1 MRKFIHIDMD
11 CFFAAIEM
19 RDDPFLKEKPIA
31 IGGSIEER
39 GVISTANYVA
49 RKFGIHSA
57 MSTAKALKLCPQL
70 KVIPPRMNIYEE
82 VSLQVNEIFS
92 RYTDLIE
99 PLSLDEAYLDVTECR
114 SCHGSATLIA
124 QKIRQSIFEELKLTA
139 SAGIAPVKFLAKIA
153 SDMNKP
159 NGQFVITPEQV
170 DQFVLSLPLRK
181 IPGVGPKTEKRLS
194 DMGLKICADVRQYDF
209 GAFIKELGK
218 FGLMIWQRCHG
229 LDDNS
234 ICADVPRK
242 SVGVE
247 ITLPKD
253 IHIWEECEAIIEQLY
268 PELIR
273 RLEKYNSE
281 LKISRQG
288 VKFKFDDFHLTTH
301 EHIYPV
307 LDLGDL
313 LFIARNTWDSRR
325 KGRGVRLVGIHVTL
339 LDPQLERQLVFEW

>member
-1 MRKFIHIDMD
+1 MRKFIHVDMD

-19 RDDPFLKEKPIA
+19 RDDPSLKEKPIA

-57 MSTAKALKLCPQL
+57 MSTVKALKLCPQL
-70 KVIPPRMNIYEE
+70 KVIPPRMHIYEE

-99 PLSLDEAYLDVTECR
+99 PLSLDEAYLDVTDCR
-114 SCHGSATLIA
+114 SHHGSATLIA
-124 QKIRQSIFEELKLTA
+124 LQIRKLIFQELKLTA

-159 NGQFVITPEQV
+159 DGQFVIVPEQV
-170 DQFVLSLPLRK
+170 EQFILSLPIRK
-181 IPGVGPKTEKRLS
+181 IPGVGPKTEKRLL
-194 DMGLKICADVRQYDF
+194 DMGLKTCADVRQYDF
-209 GAFIKELGK
+209 SAFIREFGK
-218 FGLMIWQRCHG
+218 FGFMIWQRCHG
-229 LDDNS
+229 LDENF
-234 ICADVPRK
+234 ICADIPRK

-253 IHIWEECEAIIEQLY
+253 IYTWEKCKAIIEQLY
-268 PELIR
+268 PELIK
-273 RLEKYNSE
+273 RLEKYNSK

-288 VKFKFDDFHLTTH
+288 IKFKFDDFHLTTH

-307 LDLGDL
+307 LDLDDL
-313 LFIARNTWDSRR
+313 LFIANNVWDSRR

-339 LDPQLERQLVFEW
+339 LDPELERQLIFEW

>member
-19 RDDPFLKEKPIA
+19 RDDPFLKEIPIA

-57 MSTAKALKLCPQL
+57 MSTARACKLCPPL
-70 KVIPPRMNIYEE
+70 KIIPPRMQLYEE
-82 VSLQVNEIFS
+82 VSLQVHEIFS

-99 PLSLDEAYLDVTECR
+99 PLSLDEAYLDVTNCH
-114 SCHGSATLIA
+114 SCYGSATLIA
-124 QKIRQSIFEELKLTA
+124 QKIRKSIFEELNLTA
-139 SAGIAPVKFLAKIA
+139 SAGIAPIKYLSKIA
-153 SDMNKP
+153 SDLNKP
-159 NGQFVITPEQV
+159 NGQFVITPEEV
-170 DQFVLSLPLRK
+170 DQFVLALPLRK
-181 IPGVGPKTEKRLS
+181 IPGIGPKTEKRLL
-194 DMGLKICADVRQYDF
+194 DMGLKTCGDVRQYDF
-209 GAFIKELGK
+209 GTFIKEFGK
-218 FGLMIWQRCHG
+218 FGLMIWERCHG

-234 ICADVPRK
+234 ICVDMPRK

-253 IHIWEECEAIIEQLY
+253 IYTWAECKAIIEQLY
-268 PELIR
+268 PELIK
-273 RLEKYNSE
+273 RLEKYSTE

-288 VKFKFDDFHLTTH
+288 IKFKFDDFYLTTH
-301 EHIYPV
+301 EHMYPI

-313 LFIARNTWDSRR
+313 LFIARDTWNSRR
-325 KGRGVRLVGIHVTL
+325 EGRGVRLVGIHVTL